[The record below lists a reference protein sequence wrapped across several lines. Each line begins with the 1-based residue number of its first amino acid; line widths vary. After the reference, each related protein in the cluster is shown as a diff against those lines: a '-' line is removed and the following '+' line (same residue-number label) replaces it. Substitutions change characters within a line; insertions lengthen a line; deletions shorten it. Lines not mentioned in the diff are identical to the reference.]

1 MGDYTDAHYPPTNGS
16 KTMKKPRISEK
27 RFEEKLSELLERRWQ
42 RVGVITFR
50 EAGVLTNNRGLV
62 VTLPN
67 GQAFQ
72 LTIVDSTRY

>member
-1 MGDYTDAHYPPTNGS
+1 MT
-16 KTMKKPRISEK
+16 KPRISEK